1 MQDTLPRHDNRSPCA
16 EFRALLD
23 DIAADHTDAVTSAR
37 AEAHATHC
45 PPCRMALAAARAYRR
60 TMRRVGDAFRATDS
74 MRTRALELLREVRG
88 SRQA

>member
-1 MQDTLPRHDNRSPCA
+1 MQDSLPQHDNRLPCA

-23 DIAADHTDAVTSAR
+23 DIAADHSDAVTCAR
-37 AEAHATHC
+37 VQAHALAC

-60 TMRRVGDAFRATDS
+60 AMRRVGEACRATDA
-74 MRTRALELLREVRG
+74 MRVRALELLRDVRG